1 MLSGLLLFTGLVSC
15 FMCSVFL
22 RMRHN
27 GYYREEYV
35 LSSPF
40 AEAVRQ
46 LVGVAGGIYLS
57 LVMLTGFLGM
67 NLPERVMIKQME
79 LDPLAL
85 FAIGLACV
93 QPILLTCWHRI
104 AGGGGR

>member
-1 MLSGLLLFTGLVSC
+1 MLSGLFLFAGLLCC
-15 FMCSVFL
+15 FLCSVFL
-22 RMRHN
+22 RMRH
-27 GYYREEYV
+27 GYSREAYV

-57 LVMLTGFLGM
+57 LVMLTGFLGL
-67 NLPERVMIKQME
+67 NLPERVIIRQIE

-93 QPILLTCWHRI
+93 QPMLLNCWHRL
-104 AGGGGR
+104 AERGD

>member
-1 MLSGLLLFTGLVSC
+1 MFGSLGCVLLLLCGFVL
-15 FMCSVFL
+15 SVMM
-22 RMRHN
+22 RMRQN
-27 GYYREEYV
+27 GYREAYV
-35 LSSPF
+35 VPSPL

-67 NLPERVMIKQME
+67 NLPERIMMGHME

-85 FAIGLACV
+85 SAMGLACV
-93 QPILLTCWHRI
+93 QPVLL
-104 AGGGGR
+104 AGWQWLLEGGRR

>member
-1 MLSGLLLFTGLVSC
+1 MLSGLLLFMGFACCVV
-15 FMCSVFL
+15 CSVFL
-22 RMRHN
+22 RMRH
-27 GYYREEYV
+27 GYSREAYV

-57 LVMLTGFLGM
+57 LVMLTGFLGL
-67 NLPERVMIKQME
+67 NLPERVIIQQME

-93 QPILLTCWHRI
+93 QPMLLNCWHRL
-104 AGGGGR
+104 AERGD

>member
-1 MLSGLLLFTGLVSC
+1 MLSGLLLFMGFVCC
-15 FMCSVFL
+15 FLCSVFL

-27 GYYREEYV
+27 GHYREGYV

-57 LVMLTGFLGM
+57 LVMLTGFLGL
-67 NLPERVMIKQME
+67 NLPERVIIQQME

-93 QPILLTCWHRI
+93 QPMLLNCWHRL
-104 AGGGGR
+104 AERGD

>member
-1 MLSGLLLFTGLVSC
+1 
-15 FMCSVFL
+15 
-22 RMRHN
+22 MRH
-27 GYYREEYV
+27 GYSREAYV

-57 LVMLTGFLGM
+57 LVMLTGFLGL
-67 NLPERVMIKQME
+67 NLPERVIIQQME

-93 QPILLTCWHRI
+93 QPMLLNCWHRL
-104 AGGGGR
+104 AERGD

>member
-1 MLSGLLLFTGLVSC
+1 MFGSLGCMLLLLCGVVL
-15 FMCSVFL
+15 SVL
-22 RMRHN
+22 MRMRQN
-27 GYYREEYV
+27 GYREAYV
-35 LSSPF
+35 VASPL

-57 LVMLTGFLGM
+57 LVMLTGFLGL
-67 NLPERVMIKQME
+67 NLPERVIIQQME

-93 QPILLTCWHRI
+93 QPMLLNCWHRL
-104 AGGGGR
+104 AERGD

>member
-1 MLSGLLLFTGLVSC
+1 MLTSLLCILLFMGSLV
-15 FMCSVFL
+15 CSVFL
-22 RMRHN
+22 RMRH
-27 GYYREEYV
+27 GCYREEYV

-67 NLPERVMIKQME
+67 NLPERVIISRME

-93 QPILLTCWHRI
+93 QPLFLACWHRF
-104 AGGGGR
+104 ARGGGR